1 MNNGIMD
8 DSKIGEKLLY
18 LRKLYNLT
26 QNDVSKLL
34 DLKPS
39 TYKHY
44 EAGDRTVPTYILV
57 RIAMLYKIEVDFFFD
72 NKYKRKRIEEE
83 KELAKDFQDM
93 LREANKIIGDS
104 VIPTDKNKINFNIRL
119 NIRTF
124 RIKSKKTQQDIADVL
139 GIDVSTYNKY
149 ENGRRKPGNEIL
161 SKLAEF
167 YNCSVDNFIK

>member
-1 MNNGIMD
+1 MSNGIMD

-34 DLKPS
+34 DLKSS

-57 RIAMLYKIEVDFFFD
+57 RIAMLYKIEVEFFFY
-72 NKYKRKRIEEE
+72 NEYKIKGIEEE
-83 KELAKDFQDM
+83 KEIAKDFQEM

-104 VIPTDKNKINFNIRL
+104 AIPTDKNKINFNIRL

-124 RIKSKKTQQDIADVL
+124 RIKSKKTQQDVSDVL

-149 ENGRRKPGNEIL
+149 ENGRRKPSNEVL
-161 SKLAEF
+161 SKLAKL
-167 YNCSVDNFIK
+167 YNCSVEDFIK

>member
-1 MNNGIMD
+1 MNYGIMD
-8 DSKIGEKLLY
+8 GSKIGEKLLY

-44 EAGDRTVPTYILV
+44 EVGDRTVPTYILV
-57 RIAMLYKIEVDFFFD
+57 RIAMLYKIEVEFFFD
-72 NKYKRKRIEEE
+72 NEYKFKRIEEG
-83 KELAKDFQDM
+83 KEMAKDFQKI
-93 LREANKIIGDS
+93 LRESNKIIGDR
-104 VIPTDKNKINFNIRL
+104 VISTDKNKINFNIRL

-124 RIKSKKTQQDIADVL
+124 RTKSKKTQQDIADVL

-149 ENGRRKPGNEIL
+149 ENGRRKPNNEIL
-161 SKLAEF
+161 SKLADL
-167 YNCSVDNFIK
+167 YNCSVDDFIK

>member
-1 MNNGIMD
+1 MNYGIMD

-44 EAGDRTVPTYILV
+44 EVGDRTVPTYILV
-57 RIAMLYKIEVDFFFD
+57 RIAMLYKIEVEFFFD
-72 NKYKRKRIEEE
+72 NEYKFKRIEEG
-83 KELAKDFQDM
+83 KEMAKDFQKI
-93 LREANKIIGDS
+93 LRESNKIIGDR
-104 VIPTDKNKINFNIRL
+104 VISTDKNKINFNIRL

-124 RIKSKKTQQDIADVL
+124 RTKSKKTQQDIADVL

-149 ENGRRKPGNEIL
+149 ENGRRKPNNEIL
-161 SKLAEF
+161 SKLADL
-167 YNCSVDNFIK
+167 YNCSVDDFIK